1 MAGKDVGYRFLD
13 VLAKAV
19 GMDAESVKLAL
30 AEINQLHTQGQ
41 ALERAVSGK
50 APTNHASNQA
60 TFGTANAQKY
70 GHVKIAR
77 EVTNDSTDGVAVSPD
92 AVYAYAPNRVTT
104 PLGTVTRTNAN
115 IYMGSNLVDI
125 TAYAQISGNA
135 VAVCW
140 DNPLGKGIDRAEV
153 LIPDAYKFEIFN
165 DYGTFTNL
173 GAKVKVSYST
183 DNVLTVKM
191 PIMDTAFDSILI
203 LMEPKNV

>member
-13 VLAKAV
+13 ALAKSV
-19 GMDAESVKLAL
+19 GMDTESVKLAL
-30 AEINQLHTQGQ
+30 AEINQLQTQTQ
-41 ALERAVSGK
+41 ALEGAVRGK
-50 APTNHASNQA
+50 APTNHASKQA
-60 TFGTANAQKY
+60 TFGTANALMY

-92 AVYAYAPNRVTT
+92 AVYAYAPNRDTT
-104 PLGTVTRTNAN
+104 PLGTVTRTNAS
-115 IYMGSNLVDI
+115 IYMGSALVDI

-135 VAVCW
+135 VVVCW
-140 DNPLGKGIDRAEV
+140 DNPLGKGIDRAKV
-153 LIPDAYKFEIFN
+153 VIPGAYKFKIFN
-165 DYGTFTNL
+165 DYDTFTNL
-173 GAKVKVSYST
+173 GAKVKVSYSA